1 MEYKYWMSL
10 WQISNIKAILDV
22 TKSLTWATLSFYIL
36 DGEQFLHAKWKDYV
50 AKVVTLMNEKQK
62 SSMTG
67 HIGNNYQTKPFKILN
82 EKVGRL
88 HENPQKYLN

>member
-1 MEYKYWMSL
+1 M
-10 WQISNIKAILDV
+10 
-22 TKSLTWATLSFYIL
+22 
-36 DGEQFLHAKWKDYV
+36 